1 MGRGQ
6 TSTFS
11 EYGHVAYQIKGNDA
25 CSNTVANSVHTL
37 SIPEVGS
44 KVKTLFSEGS
54 RDTYQIK
61 GNEAYSTMQA
71 HIVSL
76 HKPSA
81 PRGGGGQ
88 KVKTCFS
95 FPCTHPRPVVLG
107 QKVKTFFLESGH
119 VAYHIKGKDVYQH
132 ASKTL

>member
-25 CSNTVANSVHTL
+25 CSNMVANSVPVHIF

-44 KVKTLFSEGS
+44 KVKTLFL
-54 RDTYQIK
+54 RVAVIHIK
-61 GNEAYSTMQA
+61 LKGMK
-71 HIVSL
+71 HI
-76 HKPSA
+76 A
-81 PRGGGGQ
+81 PCKHILCPYTNPQPLGGGGQ

-107 QKVKTFFLESGH
+107 QKVKTFFLECGH
-119 VAYHIKGKDVYQH
+119 VVYHI
-132 ASKTL
+132 